1 MLDSPCHTELGW
13 NTPRRPI
20 SRLTAAASAR
30 CLCSPTGPSCSQ
42 EHRGELLSPRSHPVI
57 SCVSHHRTGCL
68 GTSLRPRPWPVGRDY
83 GPRSDTTV
91 AHLTAGTQLVNGAE
105 LGLRFCSVRGG
116 ACSRLG
122 SRSTGTADITAVRT
136 GCAAVPRQHHTDH
149 ESPPPICRAGL
160 RAMQQ
165 LQGPIWSLRLLVSCC
180 QLSCRTTTV
189 AGVSA
194 SPGTTPGRQTSLCA
208 A

>member
-1 MLDSPCHTELGW
+1 M
-13 NTPRRPI
+13 
-20 SRLTAAASAR
+20 AR
-30 CLCSPTGPSCSQ
+30 G
-42 EHRGELLSPRSHPVI
+42 
-57 SCVSHHRTGCL
+57 
-68 GTSLRPRPWPVGRDY
+68 PRPWLAGRNHCSTPHGAHSAGQRCGVGT
-83 GPRSDTTV
+83 P
-91 AHLTAGTQLVNGAE
+91 
-105 LGLRFCSVRGG
+105 LRLNERGG
-116 ACSRLG
+116 ARSRLS

-136 GCAAVPRQHHTDH
+136 GCAAVQRQHHTDH

-194 SPGTTPGRQTSLCA
+194 SPGTTPGRQTSLCVAWPRGSVMHLRHRGGWASAFGFGQYPWSRLPCTVAIRSA
-208 A
+208 AVSKSRWL